1 MISGETFE
9 KERDFFLQETW
20 HRLKLDQYTSRLS
33 ASVVYALL
41 SGVAFNFFY
50 IPGNIYSSGVN
61 GIAQILTNFSESLFH
76 QAIPLSITLFAL
88 NVPLFFLA
96 WFKLGKKF
104 TIFTFITITLTS
116 FFIQIIPQTTLTND
130 PIICAIFGGVLIGTG
145 IGYTLKHGLSSGGLD
160 IISLT
165 IRKKTGKSVGSI
177 SIVFNAIII
186 LIAGYL
192 FGWQYMFYSALGIF
206 VSGKMTDV
214 IFTKQKKMQIMIVTK
229 EPHLV
234 IEEIQKRMRR
244 GITIIHDAEGAF
256 NEEPQSILFTVV
268 TRYELPL
275 LISAMKASD
284 PSAFVSI
291 SDNVQILGHF
301 YEEDIY

>member
-1 MISGETFE
+1 MQ
-9 KERDFFLQETW
+9 DLW
-20 HRLKLDQYTSRLS
+20 YRLKLDKYTSRLS

-41 SGVAFNFFY
+41 SGIAFNFFY
-50 IPGNIYSSGVN
+50 LPGNIYSSGVN
-61 GIAQILTNFSESLFH
+61 GVAQILTSFSQRLFGQH
-76 QAIPLSITLFAL
+76 IPLSITLYVL
-88 NVPLFFLA
+88 NVPLFLLA
-96 WFKLGKKF
+96 WFKLGKRF

-116 FFIQIIPQTTLTND
+116 FFIQIIPETKLTND
-130 PIICAIFGGVLIGTG
+130 PIICAIFGGMLIGIG
-145 IGYTLKHGLSSGGLD
+145 IGYTLKNGLSSGGLD

-177 SIVFNAIII
+177 SIVFNTVIVIV
-186 LIAGYL
+186 AGYL

-214 IFTKQKKMQIMIVTK
+214 IYTKQKKMQIMIVTK

-234 IEEIQKRMRR
+234 IEAIQARMRR

-268 TRYELPL
+268 TRFELPL
-275 LISAMKASD
+275 LIAAMKESD
-284 PSAFVSI
+284 PKAFVSI